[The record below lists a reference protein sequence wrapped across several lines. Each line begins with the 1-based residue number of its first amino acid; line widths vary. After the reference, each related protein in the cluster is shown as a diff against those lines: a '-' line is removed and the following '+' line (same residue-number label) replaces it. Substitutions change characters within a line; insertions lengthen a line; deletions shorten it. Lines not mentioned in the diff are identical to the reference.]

1 MLDPFPDERQDRLA
15 EILGGWTQPYL
26 SQLVHKSKITAK
38 NMHFA
43 FINDPDFAVFEYIIP
58 LQMVCARLPPVK
70 GIDPA
75 IPKDPQFHQKMK
87 SKQLN

>member
-1 MLDPFPDERQDRLA
+1 VENN
-15 EILGGWTQPYL
+15 G
-26 SQLVHKSKITAK
+26 K
-38 NMHFA
+38 NMPFA
-43 FINDPDFAVFEYIIP
+43 FINDPDFAGFEYIIA

-75 IPKDPQFHQKMK
+75 IPKDPHFHQKMK

>member
-1 MLDPFPDERQDRLA
+1 
-15 EILGGWTQPYL
+15 
-26 SQLVHKSKITAK
+26 
-38 NMHFA
+38 NMPFA

-75 IPKDPQFHQKMK
+75 IPKDPHFHQKMK